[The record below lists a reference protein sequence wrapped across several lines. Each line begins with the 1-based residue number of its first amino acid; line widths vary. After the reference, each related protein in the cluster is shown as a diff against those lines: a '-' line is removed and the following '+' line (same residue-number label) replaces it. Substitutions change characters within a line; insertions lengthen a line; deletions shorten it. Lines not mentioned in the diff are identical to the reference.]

1 MKMNFPFKTKPGKPI
16 HMKKNMPPILP
27 ALRCCLALLVLA
39 FSLLATRSGATT
51 YNPPQLMSY
60 QGYVTDANG
69 NPLGSTN
76 TGPKNYN
83 IVFRIWDLQTGGTT
97 NGTDELYAEQQT
109 VTVNNGYFSVLLG
122 QGTAYATEPHTN
134 ALSGLFTPATPAN
147 RYVEITVLGIGPAGA
162 NITIFPRLQ
171 MISSP
176 YSYLAANAVNA
187 LNAGTLVNSN
197 NAPTVSIAA
206 NGEVGIGTT
215 SPDQEL
221 TVNGSADIK
230 GSAIISGNES
240 VSGSGGF
247 YNDLYLDGNYAD
259 PLDFQMYNYYG
270 YVFDL
275 GMAWNANDWSTGSE
289 IGDVVLRATYS
300 RIMLQTGNGTPGL
313 TIGYDNY
320 VGINNMINPNYA
332 LDVNGRMEDVAS
344 GASAGLWLTDPSIG
358 QRAFVGLDTAGYVG
372 LYGNLGAGWGLAM
385 NVTNGFV
392 GIGTSTPRY
401 PLDVENYLYSSLN
414 NYSYLNSSTTPTGH
428 IPGNSGGSYFSI
440 YAYQRIVTGAEFDAA
455 SDARIKEIVDR
466 SDTRQDLATV
476 RQLQITDYRKVDK
489 VQFGGRLEKGV
500 IAQEVE
506 GIVPEAVST
515 STNYIPNIYAKATA
529 VSCTNQ
535 TLLVTM
541 AKPHGLA
548 VGDQVELI
556 TDQETLRVRVTAVP
570 SPLVFAVEAGKSAAA
585 QVFVYGKEVGD
596 YRSVNYDRLFTT
608 GLGAIQELAKR
619 MDAVEARE
627 ARMAELEHKAS
638 QVADLQQEVADL
650 KKLVAQL
657 ADAAKHSKLT
667 ASAAGLPGTLTTASL
682 DR

>member
-1 MKMNFPFKTKPGKPI
+1 MKMNL
-16 HMKKNMPPILP
+16 PPILP

-39 FSLLATRSGATT
+39 FSLIATRSGATT

-122 QGTAYATEPHTN
+122 QGSAYANEPHTN
-134 ALSGLFTPATPAN
+134 ALSGLFTPATPPN

-171 MISSP
+171 MLASP

-187 LNAGTLVNSN
+187 FNAGTLVNSN

-206 NGEVGIGTT
+206 NGQVGIGTT

-221 TVNGSADIK
+221 TVNGSADIQ
-230 GSAIISGNES
+230 GSATIRGNES
-240 VSGSGGF
+240 VAGSGGF
-247 YNDLYLDGNYAD
+247 YNDLYLDGNYED

-270 YVFDL
+270 YQFDL
-275 GMAWNANDWSTGSE
+275 GMAWNNNDYSAGTE
-289 IGDVVLRATYS
+289 IGDVVLRAVYS
-300 RIMLQTGNGTPGL
+300 RIMLQTGEGSSGL
-313 TIGYDNY
+313 TIGYNNY
-320 VGINNMINPNYA
+320 VGIGTNNPNFA
-332 LDVNGRMEDVAS
+332 LDVNGRMEDVA
-344 GASAGLWLTDPSIG
+344 ANAQAGMWFTDPVLG
-358 QRAFVGLDTAGYVG
+358 QRAFVGLDTQGYVG
-372 LYGNLGAGWGLAM
+372 LWGARGAGWSLNM
-385 NVTNGFV
+385 NVTNGYV
-392 GIGTSTPRY
+392 GIGTTTPAY
-401 PLDVENYLYSSLN
+401 PLDVENYVYTSVN
-414 NYSYLNSSTTPTGH
+414 DYGYLSASTTPTGH
-428 IPGNSGGSYFSI
+428 IAGNSGTSYFSI
-440 YAYQRIVTGAEFDAA
+440 YAIGRILTGAEFDAA
-455 SDARIKEIVDR
+455 SDARIKEIADR
-466 SDTRQDLATV
+466 SDTREDLATV
-476 RQLQITDYRKVDK
+476 RQLQITDYRKVDQ
-489 VQFGGRLEKGV
+489 VQYGGRLEKGV

-506 GIVPEAVST
+506 KVVPEAVST
-515 STNYIPNIYAKATA
+515 STNYIPNIYARAAA
-529 VSCTNQ
+529 VNCTNQ
-535 TLLVTM
+535 MLRLTM
-541 AKPHGLA
+541 AQPHGLV
-548 VGDQVELI
+548 VGDQVKLI
-556 TDQETLRVRVTAVP
+556 TDQETLQVRVTAVP
-570 SPLVFAVEAGKSAAA
+570 SPLVFVVEAGKSAPA
-585 QVFVYGKEVGD
+585 QVFVYGKQVGD

-627 ARMAELEHKAS
+627 ARMAELEQKAS

-650 KKLVAQL
+650 KRMVAQL
-657 ADAAKHSKLT
+657 AEAAKNSKLT
-667 ASAAGLPGTLTTASL
+667 AAAGETGSPTLTTASL